1 MSTNTNN
8 ENAVYKDAAKVSI
21 FILLFG
27 IVEFIVLTAF
37 LSLRLDIL
45 LGVAYGCAFSV
56 FSFFYLAFSV
66 KKSVDKDEKAAKAY
80 MAMSYN
86 ARMLLTAVAII
97 IAVKVE
103 SIHLWSAIIPL
114 FFQRPS
120 VYAVSFTHSLRK
132 KRSEKS

>member
-27 IVEFIVLTAF
+27 VVEFIVLTAF

-56 FSFFYLAFSV
+56 FSFFTYRLIL
-66 KKSVDKDEKAAKAY
+66 KMIPMY
-80 MAMSYN
+80 IQLMSIDVPPW
-86 ARMLLTAVAII
+86 LTNGSGWPVTKPPTEMFICN
-97 IAVKVE
+97 
-103 SIHLWSAIIPL
+103 SA
-114 FFQRPS
+114 
-120 VYAVSFTHSLRK
+120 
-132 KRSEKS
+132 